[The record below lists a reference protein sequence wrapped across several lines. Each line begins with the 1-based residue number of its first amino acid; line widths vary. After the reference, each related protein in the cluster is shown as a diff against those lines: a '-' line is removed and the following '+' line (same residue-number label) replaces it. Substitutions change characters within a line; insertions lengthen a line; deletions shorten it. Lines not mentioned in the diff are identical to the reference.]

1 MPHPPSAQ
9 PFPAPRGST
18 AVTRTRSR
26 LAEHGTGHL
35 GGVHFTPVRPDRFVV
50 VVPAHNEVELL
61 HRCLVALRNARAA
74 SPIPVRI
81 VVVLDSCT
89 DGTSDVVGTGVDVV
103 VTDARNV
110 GSARKIGFRAA
121 EVTSSASTWCVS
133 TDADSVVDRDHFRTL
148 AECARDAH
156 VVTGSVRVSEWAH
169 RSTALARRYERDYA
183 AEHSRGLRHVH
194 GANLAVRADAYRS
207 VGGFRP
213 LGEHEDVDLVD
224 RLERRGFRVRS
235 EGAPSVIT
243 SARSSRRTAGGFA
256 SFLDTLAE
264 ETDPPAI
271 TA

>member
-9 PFPAPRGST
+9 PLTGPRDST
-18 AVTRTRSR
+18 PVVRTRSR
-26 LAEHGTGHL
+26 LAERRTGHL
-35 GGVHFTPVRPDRFVV
+35 CRVHFTPVRPDRVVV
-50 VVPAHNEVELL
+50 VVPAHNEVQLL
-61 HRCLVALRNARAA
+61 DRCLAALRSARAA

-89 DGTSDVVGTGVDVV
+89 DGTSDVVGTGVHVVETDVH
-103 VTDARNV
+103 NV
-110 GSARKIGFRAA
+110 GSARAIGFRAA
-121 EVTSSASTWCVS
+121 GVTSSASTWCVS
-133 TDADSVVDRDHFRTL
+133 TDADSVVDRDYFRSL
-148 AECARDAH
+148 ALCARDAH
-156 VVTGSVRVSEWAH
+156 VVAGPVRVSEWAH
-169 RSTALARRYERDYA
+169 RSVALAQRYQRDYA